1 MQFSILTW
9 LADLHKEGKIPMGSV
24 RVNKKG
30 VDKDV
35 RFDEW
40 AAKMK
45 EHFER
50 CFWVPESPSEDH

>member
-1 MQFSILTW
+1 LTW

-24 RVNKKG
+24 RINKKG